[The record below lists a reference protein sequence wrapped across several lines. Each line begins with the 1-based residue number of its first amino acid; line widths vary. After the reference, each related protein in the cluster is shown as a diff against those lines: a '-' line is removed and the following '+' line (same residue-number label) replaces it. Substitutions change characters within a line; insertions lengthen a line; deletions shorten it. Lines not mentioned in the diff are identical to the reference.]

1 MISSKEDDKSPF
13 LISFLA
19 EHNFMKAKEMKKE
32 LSEKCQDDIKA
43 KMVSLVNSSIE
54 MLKSLA
60 EKYDTIRHNYWNYL
74 IGNWKQEFSEYL

>member
-1 MISSKEDDKSPF
+1 
-13 LISFLA
+13 
-19 EHNFMKAKEMKKE
+19 MKAKEMKKE
-32 LSEKCQDDIKA
+32 LAKKSQDEI
-43 KMVSLVNSSIE
+43 VSLVNSSIE